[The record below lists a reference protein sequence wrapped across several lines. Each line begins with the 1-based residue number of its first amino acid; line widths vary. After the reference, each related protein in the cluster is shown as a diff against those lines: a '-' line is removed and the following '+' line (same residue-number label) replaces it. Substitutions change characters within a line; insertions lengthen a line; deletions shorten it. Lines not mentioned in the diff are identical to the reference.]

1 MLNNYPINAI
11 LLLCDYPFPN
21 KVNVERLER
30 KNLELDIFY
39 IAQSTECLFQ
49 LGCNRKCDY
58 IWNRSFLRRRHGRQ
72 QRYFFAART
81 SWAQWDNVV
90 WSWRRKWSKSNRSV
104 SVKLSSS
111 LEVVRKYVRRGVI
124 PQKFYKL
131 KLNDNDTF

>member
-49 LGCNRKCDY
+49 LRCNRKCDY
-58 IWNRSFLRRRHGRQ
+58 IWNAIYCILHKFL
-72 QRYFFAART
+72 
-81 SWAQWDNVV
+81 
-90 WSWRRKWSKSNRSV
+90 
-104 SVKLSSS
+104 LS
-111 LEVVRKYVRRGVI
+111 RG
-124 PQKFYKL
+124 PGPLPNNQ
-131 KLNDNDTF
+131 